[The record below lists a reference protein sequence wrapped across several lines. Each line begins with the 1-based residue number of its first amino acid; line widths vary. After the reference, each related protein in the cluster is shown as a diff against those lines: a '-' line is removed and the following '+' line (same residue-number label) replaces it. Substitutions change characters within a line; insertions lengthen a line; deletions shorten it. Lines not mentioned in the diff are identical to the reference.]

1 VWLTDAKR
9 DVLPKPRKWGFSTQ
23 RVGLGLHGCM
33 YTEGRWCRVV
43 AHKEK
48 TALELNRT
56 TKRFY
61 ESAQRHFVKLGLDPD
76 YFLPRL
82 KFDNKREYY
91 FPDIDSAIIFDTAR
105 GAGIGQSD
113 RSDDLYLTEYSFW
126 PDAEDKRGALVS
138 SLPIGGE
145 GRATID
151 FNADG
156 IGNDAYVLYMDA
168 KNKGGAGWNGYEPVF
183 FGINDFPG
191 VYSEAFLDA
200 QRQEF
205 GKQFVRWYPSNDREM
220 FIRSEASVFEPD
232 DIDACTRAKYFVDE
246 VGAEQAKLYEYI
258 HGVDTATGESDGCFS
273 CMSGFEVE
281 SGREAYKPYRELI
294 PIHVFAPIVDK
305 IARQYPGVVV
315 VERNSV
321 GEALIFALREMG
333 TPGLYRYKKKLDGG
347 TKSKLG
353 FITSLKT
360 KAEMIRNFQAALA
373 AGDVE
378 LVSGNG
384 IRELKQF
391 EWKDGEK
398 LAGKP
403 DASGFYDDEAD
414 TKLLAWQGLKQLSA
428 GPKAGVRDW

>member
-1 VWLTDAKR
+1 MSLAPTANSSRASKTKKKPEKEPTTEAELFSRIVHNARFFLERCTEVLDSSSKGLVPFLFNAFQDAYYERVWMRDIKR

-113 RSDDLYLTEYSFW
+113 RSDDLYLTEYSTW

-156 IGNDAYVLYMDA
+156 IGNDAYVQYQLA
-168 KNKGGAGWNGYEPVF
+168 KKKGQDDWNGYEPVF

-191 VYSEAFLDA
+191 VYSEVFLDG
-200 QRQEF
+200 QRKEL
-205 GKQFVRWYPSNDREM
+205 GKFFVQWYPSNDREM
-220 FIRSEASVFEPD
+220 FLRSEAAVFEPLD
-232 DIDACTRAKYFVDE
+232 VAVNDQF
-246 VGAEQAKLYEYI
+246 G
-258 HGVDTATGESDGCFS
+258 
-273 CMSGFEVE
+273 
-281 SGREAYKPYRELI
+281 ELI
-294 PIHVFAPIVDK
+294 LTV
-305 IARQYPGVVV
+305 
-315 VERNSV
+315 
-321 GEALIFALREMG
+321 
-333 TPGLYRYKKKLDGG
+333 KKPKFVCVPS
-347 TKSKLG
+347 TKEVL
-353 FITSLKT
+353 
-360 KAEMIRNFQAALA
+360 E
-373 AGDVE
+373 
-378 LVSGNG
+378 
-384 IRELKQF
+384 
-391 EWKDGEK
+391 
-398 LAGKP
+398 
-403 DASGFYDDEAD
+403 
-414 TKLLAWQGLKQLSA
+414 
-428 GPKAGVRDW
+428 